1 MLEMISIPLLNR
13 ILLFFYSLCR
23 VTIRTQFQTYFWV
36 SRKFLIQ
43 LWGQKG
49 GEGWPPPLS
58 PGLYQQMQFIAYK
71 VTIIRAAN
79 ITTEL
84 LFLLVMPFPR
94 DSPGKIILHM
104 DH

>member
-49 GEGWPPPLS
+49 GEGWPPPLPLARPVS
-58 PGLYQQMQFIAYK
+58 TNAIHCLQGDD
-71 VTIIRAAN
+71 N
-79 ITTEL
+79 
-84 LFLLVMPFPR
+84 
-94 DSPGKIILHM
+94 
-104 DH
+104 